1 MVFNFDHIYL
11 LHVHYIMVGGSLC
24 ANNSDCIYVLCNYD
38 SHRHNPHESLKKQFY
53 VTPIGMHLFI
63 PIA

>member
-1 MVFNFDHIYL
+1 
-11 LHVHYIMVGGSLC
+11 MVGGSLC
-24 ANNSDCIYVLCNYD
+24 ANNSDCIYVHVLCNYD